1 MQSFS
6 ISSKSASDN
15 LNADDSDI
23 ESDDCDVVDDEKF
36 PNALKYSIQIDNFG
50 KLVSKVASNNQEQE

>member
-23 ESDDCDVVDDEKF
+23 ESDNCDVVDDEKF
-36 PNALKYSIQIDNFG
+36 PNALKHSH
-50 KLVSKVASNNQEQE
+50 

>member
-15 LNADDSDI
+15 LSANDFDI
-23 ESDDCDVVDDEKF
+23 ESDNCDVVDDEKF
-36 PNALKYSIQIDNFG
+36 PNALKHSNKIDNFG
-50 KLVSKVASNNQEQE
+50 KLVSKVASNNLEQE